1 VDLGQTHD
9 FTAIVGLVRADHNEL
24 HVTGLD
30 RLALGTPYPTQVAAI
45 QELTKRPELAGNCL
59 VAVDATGVGAPV
71 VDMLR
76 PALRRPTVPFYAVT
90 ITAGDL
96 PNRDGRNWRI
106 PKRDL
111 IAAAQV
117 ALQEHRLRIPAAL
130 AEARTLREELLAYR
144 VTISAGGRDSY
155 GNDWRQAPNDDLVLA
170 LAIGVYVADKT
181 VIRSS
186 AHTLASMQI
195 RGAG

>member
-1 VDLGQTHD
+1 MDARWGRRSD
-9 FTAIVGLVRADHNEL
+9 RRRRAE
-24 HVTGLD
+24 
-30 RLALGTPYPTQVAAI
+30 
-45 QELTKRPELAGNCL
+45 
-59 VAVDATGVGAPV
+59 ATGSDALRAHRVHSAPARRPSPAGHAGEGGNAAEV
-71 VDMLR
+71 SRLR

-117 ALQEHRLRIPAAL
+117 ALQEHRLRIPAAR

-181 VIRSS
+181 ARRPGVIRSS
-186 AHTLASMQI
+186 AHTLASMEI